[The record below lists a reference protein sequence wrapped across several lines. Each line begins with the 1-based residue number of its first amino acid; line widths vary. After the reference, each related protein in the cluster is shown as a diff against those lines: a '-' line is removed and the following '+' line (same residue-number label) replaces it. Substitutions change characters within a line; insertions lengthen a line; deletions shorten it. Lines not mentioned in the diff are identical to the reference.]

1 MTEEKL
7 KHLEFI
13 QTIITRMN
21 TNSFQIK
28 EWMVTILAAFLAIFV
43 ATNNNL
49 FILLAGFPVLIFW
62 LLDAYYLMMER
73 KFRGLYGD
81 VAGLSEDTKQIKLF
95 EMRPDLYT
103 GGKYSYWN
111 VIWSKTIGRL
121 YLPIIILLIITFVIQ
136 LCFHFPTRR

>member
-1 MTEEKL
+1 
-7 KHLEFI
+7 
-13 QTIITRMN
+13 MN

-28 EWMVTILAAFLAIFV
+28 ERTNNFGCFSSEII

-62 LLDAYYLMMER
+62 LENVKNYLMMER

-95 EMRPDLYT
+95 EMRRDL
-103 GGKYSYWN
+103 
-111 VIWSKTIGRL
+111 
-121 YLPIIILLIITFVIQ
+121 
-136 LCFHFPTRR
+136 